1 MHMRTELASV
11 VAAVLR
17 YRSGTW
23 TPRLKPAVRAAC
35 GGERAGRSLQTGAS
49 ARGLAEV
56 AKVKV
61 TAGASKGEIQNFGY
75 KKA

>member
-35 GGERAGRSLQTGAS
+35 GGEREPGFPDGRSAH
-49 ARGLAEV
+49 GLAEV
-56 AKVKV
+56 AEVKK
-61 TAGASKGEIQNFGY
+61 TNIKGE
-75 KKA
+75 

>member
-11 VAAVLR
+11 LAAVPR

-35 GGERAGRSLQTGAS
+35 GGEREPGFSKTGA
-49 ARGLAEV
+49 ALAELAELATV
-56 AKVKV
+56 KPTAECAGKVKI
-61 TAGASKGEIQNFGY
+61 TGQLNE
-75 KKA
+75 

>member
-35 GGERAGRSLQTGAS
+35 GGEREPGFQTGAP
-49 ARGLAEV
+49 LADL
-56 AKVKV
+56 
-61 TAGASKGEIQNFGY
+61 QNELPR
-75 KKA
+75 